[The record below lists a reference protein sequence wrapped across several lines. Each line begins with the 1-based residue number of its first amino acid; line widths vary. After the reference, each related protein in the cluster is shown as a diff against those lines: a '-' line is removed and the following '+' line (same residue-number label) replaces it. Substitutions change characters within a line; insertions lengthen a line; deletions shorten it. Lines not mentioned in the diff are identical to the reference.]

1 MVTPLLLNLIY
12 KLCSNNKPIVKHQV
26 MLAVPY
32 FYIQHSKDALEG

>member
-12 KLCSNNKPIVKHQV
+12 KLCSNNKPTVKHQV